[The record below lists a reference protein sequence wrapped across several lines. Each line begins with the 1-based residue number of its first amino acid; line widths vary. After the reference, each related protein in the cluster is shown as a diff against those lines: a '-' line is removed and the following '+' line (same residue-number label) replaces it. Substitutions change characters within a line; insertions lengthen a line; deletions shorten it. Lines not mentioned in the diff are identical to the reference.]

1 MDICIEQAERRTS
14 VSDADAVVPDLAAH
28 AAEATRPAPDP
39 DEATA
44 CAAEAARILSL
55 LGQETRFLALYHL
68 AIHDEL
74 TVNEIADAVKISQS
88 ALSHHLSKLR
98 RDRLVTFR
106 RDAHHLCYRIADP
119 RISQLIAVFAA
130 TTSSRRDGR
139 SSRRG

>member
-1 MDICIEQAERRTS
+1 MDALTLS
-14 VSDADAVVPDLAAH
+14 AFADAY
-28 AAEATRPAPDP
+28 RPAPDP

-74 TVNEIADAVKISQS
+74 TVNEMADAVKISQS

-106 RDAHHLCYRIADP
+106 RDAQHLYYRIADP
-119 RISQLIAVFAA
+119 RVARLIRVF
-130 TTSSRRDGR
+130 R
-139 SSRRG
+139 SPQRSPSALSPMPAS

>member
-1 MDICIEQAERRTS
+1 MDALTISAS
-14 VSDADAVVPDLAAH
+14 ADAY
-28 AAEATRPAPDP
+28 RPASDP

-74 TVNEIADAVKISQS
+74 TVNEMADAVKISQS

-106 RDAHHLCYRIADP
+106 RDAQHLYYRIADP
-119 RISQLIAVFAA
+119 RVARLIRVF
-130 TTSSRRDGR
+130 R
-139 SSRRG
+139 SPPRSPSALSPMPAS

>member
-1 MDICIEQAERRTS
+1 MDGLTLSAS
-14 VSDADAVVPDLAAH
+14 ADAC
-28 AAEATRPAPDP
+28 RPAADP

-74 TVNEIADAVKISQS
+74 TVNEMADAVKISQS

-106 RDAHHLCYRIADP
+106 RDAQHLYYRIADP
-119 RISQLIAVFAA
+119 RVARLIRVF
-130 TTSSRRDGR
+130 RRPQR
-139 SSRRG
+139 APSTLSPMPAS